1 MIDDE
6 HNMSFPLHYLD
17 TQQLRADTQV
27 FRTYFHQ
34 NNIHLNGSFA
44 YYDSGQYPDT
54 MRQLLPSGTYNKC
67 SLKNTFFIC
76 RPITDSSYPF

>member
-6 HNMSFPLHYLD
+6 HNMTFSLHYLD
-17 TQQLRADTQV
+17 TQQLRADRQV
-27 FRTYFHQ
+27 FRTYFLKSEQ
-34 NNIHLNGSFA
+34 YSSQWQFPDNIQTL
-44 YYDSGQYPDT
+44 

-67 SLKNTFFIC
+67 SLKRTLFFIC